1 MNPLIKLCFFHNFT
15 HGHTVQLYFKVF
27 TWNKPFK
34 LFLWNGI
41 IRFYGNVT
49 CCYGTCLMY
58 LRKMLKYHY
67 LTAELA

>member
-1 MNPLIKLCFFHNFT
+1 MNPLKSCVSFT
-15 HGHTVQLYFKVF
+15 ISLVDTHFSCTLVF

-34 LFLWNGI
+34 IFQWNGI

-49 CCYGTCLMY
+49 CYYGTCLMY

-67 LTAELA
+67 LTAELV